1 MPKRRADDTRPQR
14 RDPVAT
20 RKKLLTAARREFA
33 ASGLAGARVDE
44 IALRAGVNKQLV
56 YHYFGDKD
64 ALYLAVLEWVYEEIR
79 AQERLLNLEGLPPE
93 QAIKKLIESSF
104 DHLAAH
110 PDFIALLNDENRG
123 GARHVRGS
131 RKLEAMH
138 SPLVS
143 LVSTILGQGMK
154 AGIFRKGINPVHL
167 YISIA
172 GLSYFYFSNTP
183 TLSAIFGKDLSSR
196 TARQARRKHVV
207 DLVMH
212 SLRPYSTRWL
222 IVAGSRDRLRRRGRK
237 AGARRKERT
246 VFSGD
251 GRSIRS
257 FAIILIV
264 HLAVIVLWQV
274 LVDAFQVP
282 KFILPS
288 PLATVATLG
297 SPNYAWLSNLAV
309 TAAEILGGF
318 CLGAL
323 VGVMLAVMFSW
334 SPLVSLL
341 LLPLFVTLNMIPKVA
356 LGPLF
361 IVWFSYGIFPN
372 ILIAFSI
379 CFFPILLTTARGL
392 SEVEPDL
399 LDLVKSLRGS
409 RWTLFRKIQLPGA
422 LPYVFSGMKVGA
434 ILAVAGAIVGE
445 FIASERGL
453 GYLMIQVQ
461 SSLDTPAM
469 VMAVVLLTLLGVTLY
484 GFVLGLERMFVVRD
498 IRLQ

>member
-1 MPKRRADDTRPQR
+1 M
-14 RDPVAT
+14 
-20 RKKLLTAARREFA
+20 
-33 ASGLAGARVDE
+33 
-44 IALRAGVNKQLV
+44 
-56 YHYFGDKD
+56 
-64 ALYLAVLEWVYEEIR
+64 
-79 AQERLLNLEGLPPE
+79 
-93 QAIKKLIESSF
+93 
-104 DHLAAH
+104 
-110 PDFIALLNDENRG
+110 
-123 GARHVRGS
+123 
-131 RKLEAMH
+131 
-138 SPLVS
+138 
-143 LVSTILGQGMK
+143 
-154 AGIFRKGINPVHL
+154 
-167 YISIA
+167 
-172 GLSYFYFSNTP
+172 
-183 TLSAIFGKDLSSR
+183 
-196 TARQARRKHVV
+196 
-207 DLVMH
+207 
-212 SLRPYSTRWL
+212 
-222 IVAGSRDRLRRRGRK
+222 
-237 AGARRKERT
+237 
-246 VFSGD
+246 VFSDD
-251 GRSIRS
+251 GRSLRS

-274 LVDAFQVP
+274 LVDALQVP

-288 PLATVATLG
+288 PLATIKTLG
-297 SPNYAWLSNLAV
+297 SPSYAWLSNLAV

-323 VGVMLAVMFSW
+323 VGVALAVIFTW

-469 VMAVVLLTLLGVTLY
+469 VMAVVLLTLLGVALY
-484 GFVLGLERMFVVRD
+484 GLVLALERMFVVGDAR
-498 IRLQ
+498 QA